1 MASID
6 LPAITRRR
14 AMIEVKEI
22 TKIYAA
28 TGGMLGQKPVKA
40 LRGVSLTLADGEA
53 ISLIG
58 ESGCG
63 KTTLG
68 RIIAGL
74 EASTSGDLVFDGTAL
89 STLSPRE
96 RHAKFQQ
103 VQLIQ
108 QDPYGALNPARPLG
122 EALADPLRLQAKR
135 LGKDASWVQM
145 RAKELLQLVG
155 LDPAN
160 TLYKYPHNLS
170 GGQRQ
175 RFVIA
180 RALTVEPKVLVADEA
195 VSMIDVSLRLGIL
208 SLLSDLRS
216 RLGISVVFITHDVA
230 AARYVAPKG
239 TVCVIYRGE
248 IVEYGATDA
257 IIASPVHPYTQA
269 LLSAMPVLRG
279 LEDPGPDR
287 YIPAQDLDLRLD
299 DEGGCLFRA
308 RCRFATDRC
317 AQEHPPLVTVDEG
330 RRLHA
335 CFYPE
340 ARHVVAVPIE
350 GASL

>member
-1 MASID
+1 
-6 LPAITRRR
+6 
-14 AMIEVKEI
+14 MIEVKGV
-22 TKIYAA
+22 TKMYAA
-28 TGGMLGQKPVKA
+28 TGGLLGQKPVQA
-40 LRGVSLTLADGEA
+40 LRGVSWQLGDGQA
-53 ISLIG
+53 LSLIG

-74 EASTSGDLVFDGTAL
+74 ETYTKGDVVFDGVAL
-89 STLSPRE
+89 STVAAADR
-96 RHAKFQQ
+96 RRFFRQ

-122 EALADPLRLQAKR
+122 EALADPLRLTAKA
-135 LGKDASWVQM
+135 LGKDASWI
-145 RAKELLQLVG
+145 RARSEELLHLVG
-155 LDPAN
+155 LDPRS

-180 RALTVEPKVLVADEA
+180 RALTVEPKILVADEA

-216 RLGISVVFITHDVA
+216 RLSISIIFITHDVA
-230 AARYVAPKG
+230 AARYVAPDG
-239 TVCVIYRGE
+239 HVCVIYRGE
-248 IVEYGATDA
+248 VVEYGPTDA
-257 IIASPVHPYTQA
+257 VIAAPVHPYTQA

-279 LEDPGPDR
+279 LEDAGPDR
-287 YIPAQDLDLRLD
+287 YIPQQDLDLRAD

-308 RCRFATDRC
+308 RCRFATERC
-317 AQEHPPLVTVDEG
+317 AVEHPPLVAIEG
-330 RRLHA
+330 GSRQHA

-340 ARHVVAVPIE
+340 PRRVVAVPVQGIP
-350 GASL
+350 S

>member
-1 MASID
+1 MIEIQ
-6 LPAITRRR
+6 AITK
-14 AMIEVKEI
+14 V
-22 TKIYAA
+22 YAA
-28 TGGMLGQKPVKA
+28 TGGLLGQKPVQA
-40 LRGVSLTLADGEA
+40 LRGVSLTLHDGEA

-74 EASTSGDLVFDGTAL
+74 EPYTGGDLRFDGVAL
-89 STLSPRE
+89 RTLPLAE
-96 RHAKFQQ
+96 RQARFHQ

-122 EALADPLRLQAKR
+122 EALLDPLRLQAR
-135 LGKDASWVQM
+135 RGGRDAAWVAR
-145 RAKELLQLVG
+145 RARELLALVG
-155 LDPAN
+155 LEPEA

-180 RALTVEPKVLVADEA
+180 RALTVDPKVLVADEA

-216 RLGISVVFITHDVA
+216 RLGIAVVFITHDVA
-230 AARYVAPKG
+230 AARYVAPDG
-239 TVCVIYRGE
+239 HVCVIYRGE
-248 IVEYGATDA
+248 VVEYGPTDA
-257 IIASPVHPYTQA
+257 IIAAPMHPYTQA

-279 LEDPGPDR
+279 LEAPGPDR
-287 YIPAQDLDLRLD
+287 YIPAQELDQRAAD
-299 DEGGCLFRA
+299 DGGCLFRA
-308 RCRFATDRC
+308 RCRVATQRC
-317 AQEHPPLVTVDEG
+317 ATEHPPLVTVEDG
-330 RRLHA
+330 TRQHA
-335 CFYPE
+335 CFYPVP
-340 ARHVVAVPIE
+340 RQVVAVPVATE
-350 GASL
+350 SEEDA